1 MAVIAGILLSIWKYQ
16 NHLNPINSRTCD
28 CEFCKKHSASYISD
42 PSGKLI
48 FTINEQS
55 KLNKYHQ
62 GSGIVDFLV
71 CNNCGVLV
79 GGCYEE
85 YGILFS
91 AVNIKAVASISIGNE
106 TIVSPKNMDD
116 KDKIQ
121 RWKKLWFSKVELGM
135 MQSIK

>member
-1 MAVIAGILLSIWKYQ
+1 MYKYTGGCHCG
-16 NHLNPINSRTCD
+16 NIIFKMEIPKPLESYISRTCD

-71 CNNCGVLV
+71 CNNCGVLI

-85 YGILFS
+85 NGILFS
-91 AVNIKAVASISIGNE
+91 AVNIKAVASTSIGNE
-106 TIVSPKNMDD
+106 TIVSPKNLDD

-121 RWKKLWFSKVELGM
+121 RWKKLWFSKVELV
-135 MQSIK
+135 